1 MQSNSLKK
9 LPIPAVFSSFPPIL
23 SLTLFSHGVFH
34 AQKAVP
40 DKVTSSLH
48 VVTANSFSVT
58 TFDPR
63 TAFSTAHHSLL
74 LLTPSLCSA
83 PSLSPLLAPSSS
95 LCVRLTQAQLLVL
108 QLNSLLSTVYKQA
121 PLLTFSESNTGNIQN
136 LVRLLP
142 TRAR

>member
-1 MQSNSLKK
+1 MQSK
-9 LPIPAVFSSFPPIL
+9 LPIPAVFSSFPPTL

-40 DKVTSSLH
+40 DRVTSSLH

-63 TAFSTAHHSLL
+63 TALSTVDQSLL
-74 LLTPSLCSA
+74 LVTPSSCSA

-95 LCVRLTQAQLLVL
+95 LHVRLTQAQLLVL
-108 QLNSLLSTVYKQA
+108 QLNSLLSTVYKHA
-121 PLLTFSESNTGNIQN
+121 PWLTFTDRNTRNIQK